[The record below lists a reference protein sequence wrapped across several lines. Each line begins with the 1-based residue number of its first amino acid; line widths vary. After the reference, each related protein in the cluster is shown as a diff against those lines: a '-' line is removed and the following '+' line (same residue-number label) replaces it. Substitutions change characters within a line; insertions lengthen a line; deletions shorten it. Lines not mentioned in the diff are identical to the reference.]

1 MIIQRL
7 DTFTPQTDFVW
18 GHRVVNSPLPLIIR
32 RKVRHQHVHDKETCL
47 SVSTEKTALPFP
59 TICWLFFMLGCT
71 CFGGMWAAID
81 RLQGELVKRR
91 GLLNVE
97 DQRSLMLAAAMIP
110 APKFLAF
117 AAMVGYRIGGILG
130 AVGASIAIL
139 LPGTILVL
147 AACVLTVVASENQV
161 LVTIQHYVGLGVVG
175 LLAGNAVRMFVGV
188 GVNARSALF
197 GLVISIGIPLYV
209 IVFKGP
215 LIVAAC
221 VGLAVGSI
229 LIRGDD
235 KREATDVE

>member
-1 MIIQRL
+1 M
-7 DTFTPQTDFVW
+7 
-18 GHRVVNSPLPLIIR
+18 
-32 RKVRHQHVHDKETCL
+32 
-47 SVSTEKTALPFP
+47 SVSSEKTSLPFP

-71 CFGGMWAAID
+71 CFGGMWAAMD
-81 RLQGELVKRR
+81 RLQRELVERR
-91 GLLNVE
+91 GLLSVG

-130 AVGASIAIL
+130 AIGSSIAIL

-147 AACVLTVVASENQV
+147 AACVLTVVASENPA
-161 LVTIQHYVGLGVVG
+161 LMTIQHYVGLGVVG
-175 LLAGNAVRMFVGV
+175 LLAGNAVRMFVGD
-188 GVNARSALF
+188 GINGRSTLF

-229 LIRGDD
+229 
-235 KREATDVE
+235 